1 MILKDF
7 QNDAINETVEYIR
20 DFLIK
25 KEQGKS
31 PDKVSQVVLKS
42 PTGSGKTIMAAEIL
56 RNLADFFE
64 THPYAIIWAAPNKL
78 HEQSLKKLSGLL
90 AETEYRLVS
99 VDSMSAG
106 ALTRN
111 TVLFTNWEKL
121 FKRKDDEW
129 TNRAVR
135 QGEDGKNLQDVLD
148 ATRAAG
154 TGIVLIVDESHQTFY
169 GTNSQALVHEV
180 IKPELVLEISATPR
194 AVTMGGDYHI
204 TEVDFADVVESEL
217 IKKEVY
223 LNNEIAKHI
232 SDSVNSVEVV
242 INAALDKRDELARL
256 YGEQG
261 INVNPLLLIQLPNTK
276 KEAMTELDLKDKEI
290 IEEILMKRGLRYANG
305 DLAIWLSGDKQNL
318 ENIEKSKNQVKVL
331 IFKQAIALGWD
342 CPRAQVMAMLRD
354 TQSENFRIQTVGRIL
369 RMPEAKHYAEDALNK
384 AYVYTDLPNI
394 TIAPDDADAKNLI
407 KTQFAYRREGI
418 SPVALPSVFIHRTD
432 YGDLRA
438 DFKPI
443 LDNILDQSFD
453 VDDSMIAGED
463 RYNKIDEKLELYD
476 SELTSPIIADAVVQN
491 LDSYE
496 ISEYETLKVNMD
508 AANIE
513 RIFHVI
519 LKGFTGQFKNW
530 ARTKSVVCGT
540 LYSWFHKAN
549 IDIEQV
555 QKIIA
560 CSTTN
565 QAIFSQIFDKALDA
579 YEDVYRD
586 EMKRRR
592 ERELEELT
600 FKIPEIDQFNENYT
614 IVESPNNAMEQYY
627 RSKNAPGTEE
637 KFEKMLNA
645 SSQIEWWY
653 KNGEKMERYFAIPY
667 FELNQRKRSVR
678 RAFYPDYIIK
688 YKDGSIG
695 IYDTKAGFT
704 ADNAHVRQK
713 ANALHSFIEEHADLR
728 LKGGIINVKNDR
740 FLLQDTEDYDEDGEW
755 KDFVLR

>member
-7 QNDAINETVEYIR
+7 QNDAINETAEYIR

-56 RNLADFFE
+56 RNLSDFFE

-78 HEQSLKKLSGLL
+78 HEQSLKKLSNRL
-90 AETEYRLVS
+90 AETEYQLVN

-106 ALTRN
+106 VLTRN

-121 FKRKDDEW
+121 FKKDKEGEW
-129 TNRAVR
+129 ANKAVR

-154 TGIVLIVDESHQTFY
+154 IGIILIVDESHQTFY
-169 GTNSQALVHEV
+169 GPNSQALVHEV
-180 IKPELVLEISATPR
+180 IKPELVFEISATPK
-194 AVTMGGDYHI
+194 AVTLGGDYHK
-204 TEVDFADVVESEL
+204 TEVEFADVVDSEL

-223 LNNEIAKHI
+223 LNNEIAKNI
-232 SDSVNSVEVV
+232 TDATNSVEAV
-242 INAALDKRDELARL
+242 INASLDRREELAEIYRA
-256 YGEQG
+256 QG
-261 INVNPLLLIQLPNTK
+261 INVNPLLLIQLPNTS
-276 KEAMTELDLKDKEI
+276 KETMSELDLKDKDI
-290 IEEILMKRGLRYANG
+290 IENILEKRGLRYSSG
-305 DLAIWLSGDKQNL
+305 ELAIWLSEDKQNL
-318 ENIEKSKNQVKVL
+318 ENIEKPNSQVKVL

-354 TQSENFRIQTVGRIL
+354 TKSETFRIQTVGRIL

-384 AYVYTDLPNI
+384 AYVYTDLPDI
-394 TIAPDDADAKNLI
+394 TIDSDDTDAKNLL
-407 KTQFAYRREGI
+407 KMQVAYRRENI
-418 SPVALPSVFIHRTD
+418 SNISLPSVFIHRTD

-443 LDNILDQSFD
+443 LDNILDQTFGT
-453 VDDSMIAGED
+453 DDDMIVGED
-463 RYNKIDEKLELYD
+463 RYNLIDEKLELYD
-476 SELTSPIIADAVVQN
+476 SELTSPIIADAIIKN

-496 ISEYETLKVNMD
+496 VSEYETLKVNMD

-513 RIFHVI
+513 RIFNTV
-519 LKGFTGQFKNW
+519 LKGYTGQFKNW

-540 LYSWFHKAN
+540 LYGWFHKAN
-549 IDIEQV
+549 IDIEHV

-565 QAIFSQIFDKALDA
+565 QAIFAQIFDKALDA
-579 YEDVYRD
+579 YEDVYRE
-586 EMKRRR
+586 EMRKRRA
-592 ERELEELT
+592 RELEELT
-600 FKIPEIDQFNENYT
+600 FRIPEVDQFSENYIIT
-614 IVESPNNAMEQYY
+614 KSPNNAMEQYY
-627 RSKNAPGTEE
+627 RKKNAPSTEN
-637 KFEKMLNA
+637 KFEDMLNA

-667 FELNQRKRSVR
+667 YELNERKRSVR

-688 YKDGSIG
+688 YSDGSIG

-704 ADNAHVRQK
+704 ADNEHVRQK
-713 ANALHSFIEEHADLR
+713 ANALQAFIREHADLN
-728 LKGGIINVKNDR
+728 LKGGIINVKNDY
-740 FLLQDTEDYDEDGEW
+740 FYLQDSPDYDENGEW
-755 KDFVLR
+755 KAFAI